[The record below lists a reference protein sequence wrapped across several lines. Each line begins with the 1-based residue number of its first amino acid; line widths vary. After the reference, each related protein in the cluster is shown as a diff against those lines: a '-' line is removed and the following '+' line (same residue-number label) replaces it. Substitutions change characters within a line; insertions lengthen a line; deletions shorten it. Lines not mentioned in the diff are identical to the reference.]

1 MKSVGVR
8 STLRV
13 PISGFFGWFGTAST
27 VQAAF
32 WSASGAAAQT
42 FFTPDFD
49 APRRILLQ
57 ISTDDDRKIN
67 DTLYNAVNMQ
77 KFYGMDNVQVA
88 IVVFGPGMKALYK
101 DISPVRGRVE
111 SLIKYNVQFIGCGNT
126 LEATKRS
133 PDDLID
139 GVDYVQAGVA
149 EIVERQLS
157 GWTYVHP

>member
-1 MKSVGVR
+1 MTGR
-8 STLRV
+8 LLATLLLGLGLIA
-13 PISGFFGWFGTAST
+13 PPPLTAAELET
-27 VQAAF
+27 EIADPP
-32 WSASGAAAQT
+32 
-42 FFTPDFD
+42 PDFD

-57 ISTDDDRKIN
+57 ISTDDTRKIN
-67 DTLYNAVNMQ
+67 DTLYNAINMQ
-77 KFYGMDNVQVA
+77 KFYGMDNVEVA
-88 IVVFGPGMKALYK
+88 IVVFGPGMTALYK
-101 DISPVRGRVE
+101 ETSPVRERVE

-133 PDDLID
+133 PEELID